1 VAFEKTPELNQFSSK
16 FDIDKA
22 NLTVQEM
29 RGFILFNGKGT
40 CAVCHPRG
48 PFRSL
53 SLFTD
58 FDAENIGVP
67 KNLGMMGDTPALKYY
82 FPFYYLPEF
91 NPAGSTFVD
100 TGVAGN
106 PNVPPVMRPTLKGVM
121 KAPSLRNVELTAP
134 YMHNGVFM
142 TLKEVVH
149 FYNTRDVLG
158 NCAVVQNPQPGVNC
172 WPAPEVS
179 ANLAPG
185 VGNLQLTDAEENDIV
200 AYLLTLTDGF
210 SSQQR
215 GNIMGRVTNA
225 ATGAPVRA
233 GVVAAGTRTALTDAR
248 GSYTLTNIAPGDYTV
263 KASATGFNIASFA
276 VNASSGTT
284 VVQNFG
290 LQPAAQAQVKV
301 NITGFNV
308 ENGIRAGKITANV
321 TVKNLNSVPHWYIV
335 VVSGTNLRGY
345 PLAGTG
351 VVRLNA
357 EESIRIPVQIT
368 VPPSADTG
376 SYSLFAG
383 VYPFDDEILVPARL
397 IGNLAGPGI
406 AVVS

>member
-1 VAFEKTPELNQFSSK
+1 MGNLTDVKLKYTCMASAIAVFEKTPELNQFSSK

-29 RGFILFNGKGT
+29 RGFILFNGKAT

-67 KNLGMMGDTPALKYY
+67 KNLGMMGDTPALKRY
-82 FPFYYLPEF
+82 FPFYYMPEF

-100 TGVAGN
+100 IGVAGN
-106 PNVPPVMRPTLKGVM
+106 PAVPPVMRPTLKGVM
-121 KAPSLRNVELTAP
+121 KAPALRNVELTAP

-172 WPAPEVS
+172 WPVPEVS

-210 SSQQR
+210 GSQR

-233 GVVAAGTRTALTDAR
+233 AVVAAGTRTALTDAG
-248 GSYTLTNIAPGDYTV
+248 GSYTLTNIAPGTYTV
-263 KASATGFNIASFA
+263 NASATGFNLVRIA
-276 VNASSGTT
+276 VNASSGAT
-284 VVQNFG
+284 VVQDFG
-290 LQPAAQAQVKV
+290 LQPVLTPVMA
-301 NITGFNV
+301 NITFFGV
-308 ENGIRAGKITANV
+308 GNGNRGGTIDANV
-321 TVKNLNSVPHWYIV
+321 TVNNQQRGTQVR
-335 VVSGTNLRGY
+335 SGR
-345 PLAGTG
+345 
-351 VVRLNA
+351 
-357 EESIRIPVQIT
+357 
-368 VPPSADTG
+368 
-376 SYSLFAG
+376 
-383 VYPFDDEILVPARL
+383 
-397 IGNLAGPGI
+397 
-406 AVVS
+406 